1 MSPSQRLALV
11 AALGLSLLLSG
22 SLEPSRALA
31 QAEAG
36 AEEPDRIDP
45 RSTGQPRYP
54 TGGRP
59 QGASLQASFLEAC
72 LPLVGTFGPGS
83 WPAGCWRPYSAV
95 SPFNQP
101 IPANP
106 RLDPRSSQIVSRLLG
121 FGSVQ
126 HLLGGQADTPDDYSH
141 PTYYSQLFDPVYT
154 LHCYEASWGTCPIE
168 GERVSVPDAARPAAG
183 GDGHLTVVNQV
194 TGREHDLY
202 KVRSKPSGGGTLEF
216 RWGGSTSIN
225 GTGLGSAATA
235 SQVGNLAGIIR
246 AQELE
251 AGEIKH
257 AIFMVAKCDSGEYVY
272 PAGKAGRRCS
282 DIGLSNVDAPP
293 MGARFQ
299 LRMSDAEIDAL
310 SVPAWRKTIF
320 RAMARY
326 GMIVGDTGSGSWA
339 IQAESG
345 STYTSFG
352 YEDRLVTYARSV
364 GAPFSNGRY
373 VFNIRDGVDWA
384 SRLRVIHPALESAGT
399 TGGLPP
405 VGGTPLLPP
414 ISELLPGGGGGGGGA
429 SPPRTRPPAPAP
441 APATASA
448 ARIVVGSIRLGRSS
462 SLTAKLTCRGARCKG
477 RLTLASV
484 AKKPKKPVRLAAKAF
499 DLAPGRTVTLRLR
512 LSRRARALL
521 RRSGS
526 VRVRATAVAGR
537 AKATRLVTLRAR
549 RPSR

>member
-1 MSPSQRLALV
+1 MSRSRRLALV
-11 AALGLSLLLSG
+11 AAAGLSLLLAAT
-22 SLEPSRALA
+22 PAAALA
-31 QAEAG
+31 QAQDG
-36 AEEPDRIDP
+36 AEGPDRIDP

-54 TGGRP
+54 TGGKP
-59 QGASLQASFLEAC
+59 QGAPPQASLRVAC
-72 LPLVGTFGPGS
+72 FPLIGTFGPGN
-83 WPAGCWRPYSAV
+83 WPAGCWRPYSAA

-126 HLLGGQADTPDDYSH
+126 HLLAGQADTPDDYSH

-168 GERVSVPDAARPAAG
+168 GDQVSVPDAARPAAG
-183 GDGHLTVVNQV
+183 GDAHLTVVNQI
-194 TGREHDLY
+194 TGLEHDLY

-246 AQELE
+246 APELE
-251 AGEIKH
+251 AGEINH
-257 AIFMVAKCDSGEYVY
+257 AIFMVAKCDSGEYVH

-282 DIGLSNVDAPP
+282 DIGLSDGDAPP

-310 SVPAWRKTIF
+310 NVPAWKKTIF

-373 VFNIRDGVDWA
+373 IFNVRDGVDWA
-384 SRLRVIHPALESAGT
+384 SRLRVVHPALESAGT
-399 TGGLPP
+399 TED
-405 VGGTPLLPP
+405 PLLPP
-414 ISELLPGGGGGGGGA
+414 ISGLLPSGGGGGG
-429 SPPRTRPPAPAP
+429 SRPPQAGAPAP
-441 APATASA
+441 APTTTPASVA
-448 ARIVVGSIRLGRSS
+448 SIGVGGIRLSGSS
-462 SLTAKLTCRGARCKG
+462 RLTAKLSCRGARCKG

-484 AKKPKKPVRLAAKAF
+484 AKRPKKPVRLAATAF
-499 DLAPGRTVTLRLR
+499 NVAPGRTVTLRLR
-512 LSRRARALL
+512 LSRRGRALL
-521 RRSGS
+521 RRSG
-526 VRVRATAVAGR
+526 RVRAKAAAVAGR

-549 RPSR
+549 RPRR